1 VTGGRLVIALA
12 LVGLWILIH
21 PALAHAWTPG
31 THIYLGE
38 TILANLRLLP
48 PHTATLL
55 QAFPF
60 DFLYGSIAP
69 DTSIAKKYVPEG
81 RHSHFWNVGQE
92 TFDQAPN
99 DALRAFGLGYLSHL
113 AADAI
118 AHNYFVPRQL
128 LLTTSTRSM
137 GHTYWESRIE
147 THLSGRFARRAREI
161 ILLDQSAADRHLE
174 RIISPTLFSVKTNR
188 RLFRGMVHLT
198 HTKSW
203 HRAMQAQRD
212 RSRWDLTDADV
223 ERHLST
229 AYDVTVEMLAAAED
243 GTLESLKARALDPN
257 GHLALKTAK
266 RLRKR
271 VLDAG
276 ILGSPGRL
284 VELADENFG
293 VKSLDLGYWARSEVE
308 RPWLSPPTEPEEKS
322 KRRPLISLPGE

>member
-1 VTGGRLVIALA
+1 MTGSRLAAALV

-60 DFLYGSIAP
+60 DFLYGTIAP
-69 DTSIAKKYVPEG
+69 DTSIAKKYVPAG

-92 TFDQAPN
+92 TLDRAPN

-113 AADAI
+113 AADTI

-128 LLTTSTRSM
+128 VLTTSTRSM
-137 GHTYWESRIE
+137 GHTYWETRID
-147 THLSGRFARRAREI
+147 THLTGRYARRAREI
-161 ILLDQSAADRHLE
+161 ILLDQTAADRHLE
-174 RIISPTLFSVKTNR
+174 RIISPTIFSVKTNR
-188 RLFRGMVHLT
+188 RLFRGLVHLA

-203 HRAMQAQRD
+203 HRAMQAARD
-212 RSRWDLTDADV
+212 ASRWLLTDLDV
-223 ERHLST
+223 EQHLGV

-243 GTLESLKARALDPN
+243 GSLEHLTARGLDPN
-257 GHLALKTAK
+257 GMHALKAAK

-271 VLDAG
+271 ALDAG
-276 ILGSPGRL
+276 TLGSPARL
-284 VELADENFG
+284 LELAEENFG
-293 VKSLDLGYWARSEVE
+293 VRSRSLGYWARSEVE
-308 RPWLSPPTEPEEKS
+308 RPWLDPSPEPKE
-322 KRRPLISLPGE
+322 KRRPLIGSPNE